1 MYFNISHIYTKNE
14 MLFWE
19 REKLNYYLNM
29 LEIVANSE
37 IEYFLL
43 DFHDLIP
50 TDDLHAIF

>member
-1 MYFNISHIYTKNE
+1 